1 MSKRIGTMVIVTL
14 VLFFAWEGYD
24 YLHYRHA
31 NAVSDAAFIK
41 SDRLA
46 TLSFK
51 VGGKVVTLS
60 KKENEPVEKG
70 ELLAVI
76 DPKDFNVTRQKIA
89 HLIEATTEA
98 IEAMRLKK
106 ARLKKTLAIQ
116 KRIAETDIDALGRQI
131 GALSFRIDAAKKRLE
146 KLRKDMLRYKNMLE
160 NRLIASGDFETVAMH
175 HDALKDEIEGMKKER
190 QAMLAQKRKAVDAR
204 RIAGLNEKQILELT
218 KSIKARTKELQAQKK
233 SLETVEN
240 SLAYSRLYAPFD
252 AIVAK
257 KFIEAP
263 RVVKKG
269 TPVYAVTDPKAL
281 YCEVLLS
288 EKKMHGVRPGNSVKI
303 NVDAIEDKA
312 YRGTVESIAPT
323 SASTFSLVPR
333 DIASGEFT
341 KLDQR
346 FVIRIK
352 LDDIEGLRAG
362 MGATVAIARNAG
374 E

>member
-1 MSKRIGTMVIVTL
+1 MSKRIGTIVIVAL

-24 YLHYRHA
+24 YLNNRPA

-76 DPKDFNVTRQKIA
+76 DPKDFNVTRQKIT
-89 HLIEATTEA
+89 HLIGAVTEA
-98 IEAMRLKK
+98 IEAMRLKRE
-106 ARLKKTLAIQ
+106 RLEKTLALQ
-116 KRIAETDIDALGRQI
+116 KRIAETDIDALDRQI
-131 GALSFRIDAAKKRLE
+131 GALSFRIDAADRRLE

-160 NRLIASGDFETVAMH
+160 NRLIASGDYETVAMQ
-175 HDALKDEIEGMKKER
+175 HDALEDEIEGMKKQR

-218 KSIKARTKELQAQKK
+218 KSIEAKTKELQAQKK
-233 SLETVEN
+233 SLEAVEN
-240 SLAYSRLYAPFD
+240 NLAYTRLYAPFD
-252 AIVAK
+252 GIVAK

-269 TPVYAVTDPKAL
+269 TPVYALTDPKAL

-288 EKKMHGVRPGNSVKI
+288 EKKMHGVKPGNAVAI
-303 NVDAIEDKA
+303 TVDAIEDKE

-346 FVIRIK
+346 FVVRIK

-362 MGATVAIARNAG
+362 MGATVAIARDSG
-374 E
+374 H

>member
-1 MSKRIGTMVIVTL
+1 MSKRIGTIVIVAL

-51 VGGKVVTLS
+51 VGGKVMTLA
-60 KKENEPVEKG
+60 KKENEPVKKE

-76 DPKDFNVTRQKIA
+76 DPKDFNVTRQKIT
-89 HLIEATTEA
+89 HLIEAVTEA
-98 IEAMRLKK
+98 IKAMRLKK
-106 ARLKKTLAIQ
+106 ARLEKTLALQ
-116 KRIAETDIDALGRQI
+116 KRIAETDIDALDRQI
-131 GALSFRIDAAKKRLE
+131 GALSFRIDAADRRLE
-146 KLRKDMLRYKNMLE
+146 KLRKDMLRYKDMLE
-160 NRLIASGDFETVAMH
+160 NRLIASGDFETVAMQ

-204 RIAGLNEKQILELT
+204 RIAGLNEKQIQELT
-218 KSIKARTKELQAQKK
+218 KSIEARTRELQAQKK
-233 SLETVEN
+233 SLEAVEN
-240 SLAYSRLYAPFD
+240 SLAYTRLYAPFD
-252 AIVAK
+252 GIVAK

-269 TPVYAVTDPKAL
+269 TPVYAVADPKAL

-288 EKKMHGVRPGNSVKI
+288 EKKMHGVRPGNAVKI
-303 NVDAIEDKA
+303 TVDAVKDKE

-346 FVIRIK
+346 FVVRIK

-362 MGATVAIARNAG
+362 MGATVAIARDAS